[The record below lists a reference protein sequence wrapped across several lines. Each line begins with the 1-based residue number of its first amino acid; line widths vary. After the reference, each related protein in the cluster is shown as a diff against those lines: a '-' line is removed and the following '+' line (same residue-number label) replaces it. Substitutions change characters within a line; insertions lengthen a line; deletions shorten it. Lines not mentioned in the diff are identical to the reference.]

1 MAYGGRLLLS
11 LIETK
16 WMLPLSDRFSRRMM
30 PPACPYESRGLY
42 SQQTIAQACASNE
55 IEASRGVKN
64 RDNLLNIEPI
74 LYTYVRIWSRLP
86 AGKLLRLCILGVVS
100 YCLEADQPQ
109 AHVRYRSR
117 RRACPSSVQSSPVCN
132 RVRSTSHFGILSCTT

>member
-1 MAYGGRLLLS
+1 LS

-74 LYTYVRIWSRLP
+74 LYTYMEQAASRQT
-86 AGKLLRLCILGVVS
+86 AEAVHFRSGVLLS
-100 YCLEADQPQ
+100 
-109 AHVRYRSR
+109 
-117 RRACPSSVQSSPVCN
+117 
-132 RVRSTSHFGILSCTT
+132 